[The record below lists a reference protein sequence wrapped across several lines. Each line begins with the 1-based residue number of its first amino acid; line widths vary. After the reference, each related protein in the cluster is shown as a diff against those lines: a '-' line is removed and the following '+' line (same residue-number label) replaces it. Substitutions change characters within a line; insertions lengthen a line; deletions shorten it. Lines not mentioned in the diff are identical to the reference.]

1 MRIKELYNN
10 IILSQYEREQI
21 EVVAKLTNLRIL
33 DNREY
38 LKSYSVAQRGHSA
51 IRLIFYILVLTV
63 VLCGGRWLPNTI
75 LSSLPMMILLIIL
88 GLIWFF
94 IVFYYFCDLLLSL
107 TGFRAKIPTILF
119 SWIMNAFLLTHLLFS
134 SIFLSGENQK
144 FLQELFTEFT
154 LYKSEDIAFWLIF
167 SVIIAPLMLSVI
179 LSLRNIKIFEL
190 ENIIKCLDVFS
201 IVLAIITFVF
211 NISYIEVNI
220 IGIFLFFLL
229 IETLLT
235 FFIANKKMK
244 KMQEEADKIFRKELL
259 RVHPVYAKLKCCYV
273 FGGETYK
280 DKMLSNEK
288 MYRTILRNESA
299 IVCNAKRLKII
310 VSNPM
315 RRFNT
320 STNLKVKYPTVW
332 IVKEE
337 PLKSFFER
345 KNRKPSASKWTRL
358 KLWIA
363 SFVRKQTR

>member
-1 MRIKELYNN
+1 MRIKEIFNN
-10 IILSQYEREQI
+10 IMLTPYEREQI
-21 EVVAKLTNLRIL
+21 EAAAKLTNLRVL
-33 DNREY
+33 DNRAY
-38 LKSYSVAQRGHSA
+38 LKSYLVGQRIQIA
-51 IRLIFYILVLTV
+51 VQIILCVFIVPPFSWV
-63 VLCGGRWLPNTI
+63 VVWLPDKIST
-75 LSSLPMMILLIIL
+75 SLPMMILTIIL
-88 GLIWFF
+88 GLIWIF
-94 IVFYYFCDLLLSL
+94 IVFYKFCDILLSL
-107 TGFRAKIPTILF
+107 IGFSAKNSTILL
-119 SWIMNAFLLTHLLFS
+119 SLIMNAFLLTHLLFGS
-134 SIFLSGENQK
+134 TFLSGGNQK
-144 FLQELFTEFT
+144 FLQRLFTEFT
-154 LYKSEDIAFWLIF
+154 LCKSEDLDFWIIF
-167 SVIIAPLMLSVI
+167 GVITVPLSLFI
-179 LSLRNIKIFEL
+179 IFSLRNTKIFEL

-310 VSNPM
+310 VSNPK